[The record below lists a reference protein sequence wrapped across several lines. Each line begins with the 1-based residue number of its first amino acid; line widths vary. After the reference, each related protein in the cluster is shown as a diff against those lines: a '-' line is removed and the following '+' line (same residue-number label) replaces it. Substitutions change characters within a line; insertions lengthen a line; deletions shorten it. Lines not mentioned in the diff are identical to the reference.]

1 MSHNPVKTLMDEH
14 EFIASAQTIVRKLKN
29 LWESDPDAY
38 REALDKLLD
47 FFVRYSD
54 GFHHHKEEEVLFPQ
68 MRDHPGFMLGDI
80 LQELEEHHDAF
91 REFVQDIRAAAGSGE
106 FKGAQDLLEKYME
119 QLLDHIAIENDELF
133 IMAENLFSSD
143 ELERMYFLFE
153 DVDAELGRAQKEQL
167 VSGLKELENSI
178 PG

>member
-106 FKGAQDLLEKYME
+106 FKGAQDLRTTSC
-119 QLLDHIAIENDELF
+119 
-133 IMAENLFSSD
+133 SSW
-143 ELERMYFLFE
+143 
-153 DVDAELGRAQKEQL
+153 
-167 VSGLKELENSI
+167 LKTSSAATSWRECTFYLKTSTPSWVVPKRSNSS
-178 PG
+178 PGSKNSKTAFPDDPLKGPVACAGNS